1 MHVFVSSFID
11 VANVITSFVL
21 SDVSV
26 AELATL
32 VLEVNVNSASKFPV
46 AIFLGVT

>member
-1 MHVFVSSFID
+1 MHVVRFSFID

-26 AELATL
+26 AELVTF
-32 VLEVNVNSASKFPV
+32 VREVNVNSASKFPV